1 MRSVLDF
8 FSWFVLSAAYLAL
21 CVLEWIMKQCEW
33 LMLSDE
39 ERWEREDEEARERL
53 WRTEDK

>member
-1 MRSVLDF
+1 MRRLLRF
-8 FSWFVLSAAYLAL
+8 FCWLGLTAAYVAL

-39 ERWEREDEEARERL
+39 ERWEREDEKARERL
-53 WRTEDK
+53 WRDK